1 MSQQNYAITY
11 YGIPIPIDNSELYQH
26 VLKNLFQNIVNF
38 IKNVKKMN

>member
-26 VLKNLFQNIVNF
+26 VLKKTYF
-38 IKNVKKMN
+38 KT